1 MTNTD
6 QSFIVQQLLNTLAL
20 IEQESANTLAELD
33 ALRDSDPEMGYAKA
47 TGYAKGKLQG
57 IIITANVYRTS
68 YTNA

>member
-33 ALRDSDPEMGYAKA
+33 VLRDSDPQVGYAKA
-47 TGYAKGKLQG
+47 TGHAKAKLQS